1 MGVSRDEAREIAI
14 IGIFLALTL
23 RIGAGVVQAIDELI
37 EFPVGRNV
45 LSRLFS
51 QVGSTAGILTLAAV
65 LIVVFSPA
73 GSISA
78 ALRQLVGRVAGAVTL
93 LGLAGA
99 FFSLSFSF
107 NSGLGRITFAMI
119 NGLSAAALAGTGWW
133 ILRNLDDQ
141 R

>member
-23 RIGAGVVQAIDELI
+23 RIGAGVVQAVDELI

-65 LIVVFSPA
+65 MIVVFSPV
-73 GSISA
+73 GSISSA
-78 ALRQLVGRVAGAVTL
+78 MRDLVRRVAGAVTL

-99 FFSLSFSF
+99 FFSLSFSY